1 MPSIPRG
8 QLLLPFSDDDPLPA
22 GTRRCRTCQ
31 VLKSLDDFYIK
42 HKNTGCRYTQC
53 KICFTAESN
62 SRLKSAYESDPE
74 KFRERSR
81 QWREANPEK
90 AKETQRKSNKKHAAR
105 VRATENA
112 YRAANPEKIREKKK
126 RYKARHKDVVN
137 AGHARYREANHERL
151 RERHKQWRDS
161 HIERLHEIA
170 SAANHRRRTRLA
182 GSGGSHTPEEWKE
195 LKEFYKYTC
204 LMCGRIEPEINL
216 TKDHVIPISLGGT
229 NEILNLQPLCKSCN
243 SRKHARHIDLRGDER
258 ITEQSSLF

>member
-53 KICFTAESN
+53 KICFNEEGRIRN
-62 SRLKSAYESDPE
+62 KQRYDSDPE
-74 KFRERSR
+74 KYRAFSRE
-81 QWREANPEK
+81 WREANPEK
-90 AKETQRKSNKKHAAR
+90 AKETQRKSNKKHATR

-126 RYKARHKDVVN
+126 RYKKRHKDVVD

-151 RERHKQWRDS
+151 REYHKQWRDA
-161 HIERLHEIA
+161 HIERVREILSA
-170 SAANHRRRTRLA
+170 SNHRRRTRLK

-204 LMCGRIEPEINL
+204 LMCGRIEPAIKL
-216 TKDHVIPISLGGT
+216 TKDHVIPISRGGT
-229 NEILNLQPLCKSCN
+229 NDIANLQPLCRSCN
-243 SRKHARHIDLRGDER
+243 TRKLARYIDFR
-258 ITEQSSLF
+258 EQLS